1 MMAQNNKH
9 STNAFEPAFWAFVS
23 GASTVTAVHSLSD
36 STLAPDWLKILLVL
50 TLSTVATGSAYEAY
64 KTATNLN
71 KQITNL
77 KNKQK

>member
-1 MMAQNNKH
+1 MAKPNKQI
-9 STNAFEPAFWAFVS
+9 TNAFEPAFWAFIS
-23 GASTVTAVHSLSD
+23 GASTITAVHSLSD
-36 STLAPDWLKILLVL
+36 STLTPNWFKLLLIL

>member
-1 MMAQNNKH
+1 MAKNNKQI
-9 STNAFEPAFWAFVS
+9 TNAFEPAFWAFVS
-23 GASTVTAVHSLSD
+23 GASTITTVHSLSD
-36 STLAPDWLKILLVL
+36 PALTPNWFKVLLIL
-50 TLSTVATGSAYEAY
+50 TLSTVATGSAYQAY

>member
-1 MMAQNNKH
+1 MAKHNKQI
-9 STNAFEPAFWAFVS
+9 TNAFEPAFWAFVS

-36 STLAPDWLKILLVL
+36 STLAPDWLKVILVF
-50 TLSTVATGSAYEAY
+50 TLSTVAAGSAYKTY